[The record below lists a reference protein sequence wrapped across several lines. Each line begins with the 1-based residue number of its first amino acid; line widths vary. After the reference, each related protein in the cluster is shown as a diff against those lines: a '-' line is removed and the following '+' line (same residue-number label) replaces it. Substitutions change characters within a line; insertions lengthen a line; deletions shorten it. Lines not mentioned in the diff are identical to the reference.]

1 MLYKVKDNPDLVR
14 DSSSNAILNTNQ
26 IALEAY
32 KARKKQFNR
41 INETAERMNDFD
53 KRLSNIENLLI
64 ALTEKLK

>member
-26 IALEAY
+26 TALEAY
-32 KARKKQFNR
+32 KARKKQMNK
-41 INETAERMNDFD
+41 IQETADRMNKFD
-53 KRLSNIENLLI
+53 ERLTNIENLLI

>member
-26 IALEAY
+26 TALEAY
-32 KARKKQFNR
+32 KTRKKQMNK
-41 INETAERMNDFD
+41 IQETADRMNKFD
-53 KRLSNIENLLI
+53 ERLTNIENLLI